1 MSKLFISGGTVID
14 PETLTRFSA
23 DVLCED
29 GRIAAIYKEP
39 ANAPKDAQVLDASG
53 CFVCPGFVDPHGHID
68 GCKRTGMLSLL
79 QGITTTV
86 GGNCGF
92 SPLDT
97 GAFLRSQTEFPI
109 HQAEL
114 VGLCALREAAGVT
127 DLFAPARRAQ
137 VHTMETQELPI
148 RMIAPGRVYRS
159 DEVDATHSPC
169 FHQIEGL
176 VIDKHITFADLKG
189 TLAEFARELFSEET
203 KVKFRPHHFPFTE
216 PSAEVD
222 VTCFKCGGKGCRM
235 CKGSGWIEI
244 LGCGMVHPKV
254 LKMSGIDPEEYSG
267 FAFGVGLERIA
278 LLKYEIDDMRLLYEN
293 DTRFLK
299 QF

>member
-53 CFVCPGFVDPHGHID
+53 CFVCPGFIDPHGHID

-127 DLFAPARRAQ
+127 DLFAPARRARC
-137 VHTMETQELPI
+137 T
-148 RMIAPGRVYRS
+148 RW
-159 DEVDATHSPC
+159 
-169 FHQIEGL
+169 
-176 VIDKHITFADLKG
+176 K
-189 TLAEFARELFSEET
+189 
-203 KVKFRPHHFPFTE
+203 
-216 PSAEVD
+216 PSANA
-222 VTCFKCGGKGCRM
+222 R
-235 CKGSGWIEI
+235 
-244 LGCGMVHPKV
+244 
-254 LKMSGIDPEEYSG
+254 
-267 FAFGVGLERIA
+267 R
-278 LLKYEIDDMRLLYEN
+278 RRQRR
-293 DTRFLK
+293 RFLGRLGAGSSLEEMEALCAMARK
-299 QF
+299 YGRPARHRHAHVRHDRPQLVAGSHRTGGSHGLPNDYFSL

>member
-1 MSKLFISGGTVID
+1 MEERIMSKLFISGGTVID

-53 CFVCPGFVDPHGHID
+53 CFVCPGFIDPHGHID

-137 VHTMETQELPI
+137 VHTDGNPLRTRAAGRRGGRFPWARAMRRARRWRKWKPSVRWRANTA
-148 RMIAPGRVYRS
+148 AP
-159 DEVDATHSPC
+159 P
-169 FHQIEGL
+169 
-176 VIDKHITFADLKG
+176 
-189 TLAEFARELFSEET
+189 
-203 KVKFRPHHFPFTE
+203 
-216 PSAEVD
+216 PS
-222 VTCFKCGGKGCRM
+222 
-235 CKGSGWIEI
+235 
-244 LGCGMVHPKV
+244 
-254 LKMSGIDPEEYSG
+254 
-267 FAFGVGLERIA
+267 
-278 LLKYEIDDMRLLYEN
+278 
-293 DTRFLK
+293 TRACTP
-299 QF
+299 

>member
-1 MSKLFISGGTVID
+1 MEDDFAHHQHHRQPHGIEHGLSLIHIY
-14 PETLTRFSA
+14 
-23 DVLCED
+23 VLCED

-97 GAFLRSQTEFPI
+97 GSFLRSQTEFPI

-137 VHTMETQELPI
+137 VHTCLLYTSSALRVGDDAFAVRLALPI
-148 RMIAPGRVYRS
+148 A
-159 DEVDATHSPC
+159 
-169 FHQIEGL
+169 
-176 VIDKHITFADLKG
+176 
-189 TLAEFARELFSEET
+189 
-203 KVKFRPHHFPFTE
+203 
-216 PSAEVD
+216 
-222 VTCFKCGGKGCRM
+222 
-235 CKGSGWIEI
+235 
-244 LGCGMVHPKV
+244 
-254 LKMSGIDPEEYSG
+254 
-267 FAFGVGLERIA
+267 ERIQT
-278 LLKYEIDDMRLLYEN
+278 DS
-293 DTRFLK
+293 
-299 QF
+299 